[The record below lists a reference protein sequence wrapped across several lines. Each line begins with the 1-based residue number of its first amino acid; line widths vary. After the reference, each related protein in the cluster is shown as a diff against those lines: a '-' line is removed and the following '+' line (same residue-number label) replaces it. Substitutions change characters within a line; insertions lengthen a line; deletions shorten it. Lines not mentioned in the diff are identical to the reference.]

1 MNDDKGDPP
10 QGPFGVFARLNPP
23 PHKVEEAV
31 ADYNAR
37 QDAERE
43 KMARLRA
50 ARLAR
55 MAAEAT
61 SKPEAPKAK
70 RKTKQP

>member
-50 ARLAR
+50 ARLA
-55 MAAEAT
+55 
-61 SKPEAPKAK
+61 SKV
-70 RKTKQP
+70 Q